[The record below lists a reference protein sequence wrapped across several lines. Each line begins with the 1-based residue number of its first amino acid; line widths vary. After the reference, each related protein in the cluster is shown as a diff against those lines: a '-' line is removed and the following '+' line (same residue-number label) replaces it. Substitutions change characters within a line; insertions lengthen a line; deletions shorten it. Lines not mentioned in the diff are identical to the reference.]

1 MHQRANSHGD
11 RYSRGVAHYSD
22 AIVRSKIAEHSPAS
36 IRAKALQ
43 ESAEYR
49 NSQNKQ
55 QPRYEMPHLN
65 KMLNHASR
73 NSS

>member
-1 MHQRANSHGD
+1 MPNHRASSHGD
-11 RYSRGVAHYSD
+11 RYSRGAHYSD
-22 AIVRSKIAEHSPAS
+22 ANVRSKIAEHSPAS

-49 NSQNKQ
+49 ASRHNQ
-55 QPRYEMPHLN
+55 QAAQYPNLN
-65 KMLNHASR
+65 KMLNHANR